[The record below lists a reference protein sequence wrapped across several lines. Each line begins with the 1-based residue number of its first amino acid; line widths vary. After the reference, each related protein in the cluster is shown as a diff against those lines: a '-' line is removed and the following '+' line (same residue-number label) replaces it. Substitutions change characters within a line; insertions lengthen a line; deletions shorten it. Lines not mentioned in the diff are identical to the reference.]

1 MSWLSA
7 ISYKEN
13 MKDKKIPLS
22 EYVLRFLFP
31 LQCVCCSTPLPINSP
46 MELCSDCKDEL
57 PLMQKFVHTNPGG
70 ASIGKVYC
78 AFGYEKGIR
87 KAIHN
92 LKFND
97 KTGNAATLIEL
108 SYPHLERFFAFETD
122 SVKKPQSSKQGTKPG
137 TLYTTGGI
145 DAHERFSTTDKKAHP
160 QLEHES
166 IQSLK
171 VYDIILYI
179 PMHPRRKRKR
189 GYNQSELLAHH
200 LARKMDIPVIKK
212 AMVKVVNTRAQSAL
226 GKAGR
231 FRNLLGAF
239 LVKDSTLIKGKNVL
253 LVDDVM
259 TTGNTLEQCGKALKD
274 AGATCVDAFVV
285 AMRRKVSF
293 NERLINNPAFTPKR
307 GSSVLRS

>member
-1 MSWLSA
+1 MSLLSA

-13 MKDKKIPLS
+13 MKDKKIQLS

-97 KTGNAATLIEL
+97 KTGNAAALIEL
-108 SYPHLERFFAFETD
+108 SYPHLERFFAFNKD
-122 SVKKPQSSKQGTKPG
+122 PLMP
-137 TLYTTGGI
+137 LPTGGI
-145 DAHERFSTTDKKAHP
+145 DANDRFSTTDKKALP

-189 GYNQSELLAHH
+189 GYNQSELLARH

-239 LVKDSTLIKGKNVL
+239 LVKDSTLIKGKNIL

-293 NERLINNPAFTPKR
+293 NERLINNSTFPPKR
-307 GSSVLRS
+307 ASSVLRS

>member
-1 MSWLSA
+1 MSLLSA

-97 KTGNAATLIEL
+97 KTGNATALIEL
-108 SYPHLERFFAFETD
+108 SYPHLERFFAFNKD
-122 SVKKPQSSKQGTKPG
+122 PLMP
-137 TLYTTGGI
+137 LPTGGI
-145 DAHERFSTTDKKAHP
+145 DANDRFSTTDKKALP

-189 GYNQSELLAHH
+189 GYNQSELLARH

-293 NERLINNPAFTPKR
+293 NERLINNSTFPPKR
-307 GSSVLRS
+307 ASSVLRS